1 VAFTGSKLV
10 DDLQVLGIYTSDG
23 GQATTVAESNPDPL
37 AVGPVYASFREPSLN
52 DLGRVAF
59 TADILVD
66 PTVFVTTQG
75 VFTGADPVADKVLQA
90 GDLYEGVPVTSVVTC
105 SEALNN
111 RGQIVMTVQ
120 SEDPNTFEV
129 RTFIVIA
136 TPSAMHAD

>member
-1 VAFTGSKLV
+1 M
-10 DDLQVLGIYTSDG
+10 
-23 GQATTVAESNPDPL
+23 
-37 AVGPVYASFREPSLN
+37 
-52 DLGRVAF
+52 
-59 TADILVD
+59 LVD
-66 PTVFVTTQG
+66 PTIFVTTQG

-120 SEDPNTFEV
+120 SEDPATFEV

-136 TPSAMHAD
+136 TPSGP